1 MRKAT
6 QQQTKNHNKRLILK
20 TIYDRSEISRASIA
34 RSTRLTRTTVST
46 IVAELIA
53 DDLVAEIG
61 PVAID
66 RGKPPI
72 LLNIPDSSRH
82 LIGVDLAN
90 SEFRAAVL
98 DMRGNILHRHSLPVA
113 NRSGE
118 TAVQLVYDLIET
130 LLATTSR
137 PLLGIGIGTP
147 GLMDAENGII
157 LQAID
162 LDWQNLPLR
171 HLLETRFQLPTY
183 VANDSQA
190 AALGEFIFGQRQS
203 DSNLVVVKAGR
214 GIGAGIVLNRQ
225 LHYGDHSGAGEIGHI
240 TVVENGKP
248 CRCGHFGCL
257 ETMSSSRAIVEA
269 AQHIAQTD
277 PNSYLY
283 PFAQT
288 PERITTELIHK
299 ALLAGDGAVKQI
311 INEAGHYLSIAIA
324 NIIGLLNVKHIVVA
338 GSMARFGNALLE
350 PIQTHLQQR
359 ALASLVQ
366 KSEISISNLG
376 QDIVVQGAAAILLSQ
391 ELGLV

>member
-20 TIYDRSEISRASIA
+20 TIYDRAEISRASIA

-53 DDLVAEIG
+53 DELVAEIG
-61 PVAID
+61 PVATD

-72 LLNIPDSSRH
+72 LLNVPDSSRQ
-82 LIGVDLAN
+82 LIGVDLAD
-90 SEFRAAVL
+90 SEFRGAVL
-98 DMRGNILHRHSLPVA
+98 DLRGNILFRHSVPVA
-113 NRSGE
+113 NRSSE
-118 TAVQLVYDLIET
+118 AALQLVYDLVEK
-130 LLATTSR
+130 LLAGAKR

-147 GLMDAENGII
+147 GLMDAENGVI

-171 HLLETRFQLPTY
+171 QLLEAQFRLPVY
-183 VANDSQA
+183 VANDSHA

-203 DSNLVVVKAGR
+203 DTNLVVLKAGR

-257 ETMSSSRAIVEA
+257 ETVASSRAIVEA
-269 AQHIAQTD
+269 AQQLAQTS
-277 PNSYLY
+277 PSSYLH
-283 PFAQT
+283 PFAAT
-288 PERITTELIHK
+288 PERITTEVVHQ
-299 ALLAGDGAVKQI
+299 AVRAGDAEVQQI
-311 INEAGHYLSIAIA
+311 MNEAGHYLSIAIA
-324 NIIGLLNVKHIVVA
+324 NIIGLLNVEHIVVA
-338 GSMARFGNALLE
+338 GSLARFGTSLLE
-350 PIQTHLQQR
+350 PIQFHLRQR
-359 ALASLVQ
+359 ALTSLVQ
-366 KSEISISNLG
+366 KSEVSISQLG

>member
-61 PVAID
+61 PVATD

-72 LLNIPDSSRH
+72 LLNVPDSSRH

-90 SEFRAAVL
+90 SEFRGAVL
-98 DMRGNILHRHSLPVA
+98 DLRGNVLFRHSLPVA
-113 NRSGE
+113 NRSNQ
-118 TAVQLVYDLIET
+118 AALQLVYELVET
-130 LLATTSR
+130 LLAAATR

-147 GLMDAENGII
+147 GLMDAENGVI

-171 HLLETRFQLPTY
+171 QLLEDRFRLPVY

-203 DSNLVVVKAGR
+203 DSNLVVLKAGR

-225 LHYGDHSGAGEIGHI
+225 LYYGDHSGAGEIGHI
-240 TVVENGKP
+240 VVVENGKL

-257 ETMSSSRAIVEA
+257 ETVASSRAIVEA
-269 AQHIAQTD
+269 AQCIAQTD
-277 PNSYLY
+277 ATSSLHQY
-283 PFAQT
+283 AAT
-288 PERITTELIHK
+288 PERITTELVHQV
-299 ALLAGDGAVKQI
+299 LQAGDAAVQQL

-324 NIIGLLNVKHIVVA
+324 NIIGLLDVGHIVVA

-350 PIQTHLQQR
+350 PIQTRLQQR
-359 ALASLVQ
+359 ALASLVK
-366 KSEISISNLG
+366 KSEVSISHLG